1 MEVALYH
8 IQGVLGALSIRQTL
22 LDWHGSFVDKKHKK
36 VWKAVP
42 LHIFWVVWKAR
53 NRMAID
59 NDMLL
64 IQRLRSYFVFF
75 LWPKT
80 KLSID
85 DYQLNLV
92 SFVDWLSP
100 YWGCFSP
107 FCVGG
112 GWAVNC
118 FWSFQPLIRRLKFII
133 GLPKG
138 PSRWA
143 LKVSEKLLS
152 LWGMHDDN
160 DNNS

>member
-64 IQRLRSYFVFF
+64 IQRLRTYFVFF
-75 LWPKT
+75 L
-80 KLSID
+80 
-85 DYQLNLV
+85 
-92 SFVDWLSP
+92 
-100 YWGCFSP
+100 
-107 FCVGG
+107 
-112 GWAVNC
+112 
-118 FWSFQPLIRRLKFII
+118 
-133 GLPKG
+133 
-138 PSRWA
+138 
-143 LKVSEKLLS
+143 
-152 LWGMHDDN
+152 
-160 DNNS
+160 